1 VQSLLAEAAN
11 YHTCH
16 ENAEQLRALQGW
28 IIEVRAAE
36 QAPSSRP

>member
-1 VQSLLAEAAN
+1 MLALSGNTGTHAAN

-28 IIEVRAAE
+28 VREVRAAE
-36 QAPSSRP
+36 